1 MQAGITASPEGLAN
15 GGDRGG
21 DRSLDPSQLSPRDAG
36 TIEVSDLSSPKPLTF
51 DLLNMVVSFKRMVIF
66 LEPVNDVMELVKFLL
81 GWRMPLCSL
90 FCCVV
95 LNVLFLTLSEVA
107 WFSLCLLGISTPAAL
122 GYFQECRRGSAS
134 EAALRRKQHHA
145 VQRRDLQTVR
155 LNRQEAL
162 LEVKGLLK
170 QLDDILTQTC
180 LSAESVYKVLYWES
194 HIASSMFYGSLL
206 VLLFLLYTAPTGW
219 TLVVVNSALF
229 LWNRDFRRV
238 ILEKRDLLQR
248 GCLKPAD
255 EAESPELEQ
264 LGLGDHTPTPNSM
277 EDFSPG
283 SVEEAEEAE
292 PDDDFKDAIEED
304 DDVPAGAPEYDST
317 SDNGLLSRNEPIRSK
332 VSKLTERLRKLN
344 SGANNA
350 GNCSSCNAVFSV
362 LKKRRNCSSCG
373 NSFCSRC
380 CSFKVLK
387 STMGATA
394 PEALKES
401 VFVCGTCNTILTK
414 D

>member
-1 MQAGITASPEGLAN
+1 MVPVAFGRMQAGVTASPEGLSN
-15 GGDRGG
+15 GGDRV
-21 DRSLDPSQLSPRDAG
+21 DPSQLSPRDAG
-36 TIEVSDLSSPKPLTF
+36 TVEVSDLSSPKPLTF

-95 LNVLFLTLSEVA
+95 LNVLFLTLNEVA

-122 GYFQECRRGSAS
+122 GYFRECRRGSAS
-134 EAALRRKQHHA
+134 ETALRRKQHHA

-155 LNRQEAL
+155 LSRQEAL

-206 VLLFLLYTAPTGW
+206 VLLCLLYTAPTGW

-238 ILEKRDLLQR
+238 ILEKRDLLQQ
-248 GCLKPAD
+248 GCLKPAE
-255 EAESPELEQ
+255 EAESPEPEQ
-264 LGLGDHTPTPNSM
+264 PGLGDHTPTPNSM

-292 PDDDFKDAIEED
+292 PDDDFKDAIEESPASLAEAPPED

-387 STMGATA
+387 STMGATG
-394 PEALKES
+394 EA
-401 VFVCGTCNTILTK
+401 GGIH
-414 D
+414 